1 MRLGISGRPN
11 HECAEEWADKLVAL
25 GCRAAVLPCDY
36 RADDK
41 TIDAYVQACHDRDLL
56 IAEVGAWCNPMD
68 PDPQKAKANLERCK
82 EQLRL
87 ADRIGAR
94 CCVNIAGSCGEIWDG
109 GYVENYAPETRT
121 RIIET
126 TQEIIDAVNPTRTC
140 YTLEP
145 MPWMLPDSPESYL
158 ELLAD
163 MDRPAFGVH
172 LDVVNMISSPERY
185 FFNTRF
191 IERCFE
197 LLGPHIRSCHVK
209 DTLLERVLTFSVK
222 ETACGKGALD
232 IRRYAQLVHET
243 DPDLPFI
250 IEHLRTEEE
259 YAEAVRHV
267 QQVAPEFLG

>member
-1 MRLGISGRPN
+1 MRLGISGVPK
-11 HECAEEWADKLVAL
+11 HESAEEWAEKLVAL

-36 RADDK
+36 RAGESR
-41 TIDAYVQACHDRDLL
+41 IQGYVQACREHDLL
-56 IAEVGAWCNPMD
+56 LAEVGAWCNPMD

-87 ADRIGAR
+87 ADGIGAR
-94 CCVNIAGSCGEIWDG
+94 CCVNIAGSCGAVWDG
-109 GYVENYAPETRT
+109 GYVENYAVETRQ

-145 MPWMLPDSPESYL
+145 MPWMLPDSPEAYL
-158 ELLAD
+158 DLLQAV
-163 MDRPAFGVH
+163 DRPAFAVH

-185 FFNTRF
+185 FLNTRF
-191 IERCFE
+191 IETCFR

-209 DTLLERVLTFSVK
+209 DTLLEPGLTFSVR

-232 IRRYAQLVHET
+232 IRRYAELAHGT

-259 YAEAVRHV
+259 YAAAVRHV
-267 QQVAPEFLG
+267 REVAAEWLG